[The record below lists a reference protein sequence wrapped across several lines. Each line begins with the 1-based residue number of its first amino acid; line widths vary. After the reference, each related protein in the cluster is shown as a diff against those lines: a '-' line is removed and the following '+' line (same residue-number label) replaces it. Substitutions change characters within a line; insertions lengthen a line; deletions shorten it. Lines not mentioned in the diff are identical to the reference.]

1 MTDKELLEK
10 IENINSR
17 TVFLVG
23 PEGMMKSVKKILLD
37 IGVSNNRI
45 FTERFSLK

>member
-1 MTDKELLEK
+1 MT
-10 IENINSR
+10 
-17 TVFLVG
+17 
-23 PEGMMKSVKKILLD
+23 SVKKILLD